1 MKENVL
7 IYRTTID
14 ASKKLNDKQFREF
27 FDKYFDYVL
36 NDVPFETDDLVVDV
50 LFTSIKVTID
60 KSLKNYQNCVNNGNK
75 GAKYGKMGGR
85 PKKEKTPTETPT
97 ETPRDNNTSD
107 GYFDDN
113 KPQEKPQQK
122 PQEKPQQKPHNDN
135 VDVNDNV
142 NEDEYVDVNV
152 DSGIST
158 NNNTTYN
165 DIEEKEEENNMTCMN
180 SHQDDSKVETTGK
193 KSKVL
198 LESFVDGDK
207 SRFPTIDELRAIFI
221 LENINFSD
229 EDFKNNSSGLLEGKY
244 KLSPKYATMSVL
256 KYLKPAITNHGYLC
270 DSDNKDIQNAV
281 ISYINKN
288 KLNVVIGNN
297 F

>member
-7 IYRTTID
+7 IYRTTVD

-60 KSLKNYQNCVNNGNK
+60 KSLKNYQNCVKNGNK

-122 PQEKPQQKPHNDN
+122 PQEKPHNDN

-165 DIEEKEEENNMTCMN
+165 DIEEKEEENNMTCMT